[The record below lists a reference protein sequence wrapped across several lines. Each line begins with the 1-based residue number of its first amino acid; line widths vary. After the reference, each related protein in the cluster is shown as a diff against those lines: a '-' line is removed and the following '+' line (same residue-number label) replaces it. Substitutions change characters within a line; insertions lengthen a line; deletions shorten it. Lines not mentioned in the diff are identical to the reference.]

1 VSNRSKTE
9 LIAEIADRLRAM
21 QVETDLFDD
30 AAAERLGVNRTD
42 LRVMDLLERL
52 GPLTPSRLADLNHLS
67 RPAITT
73 VIDRLER
80 AGYARR
86 AADSSDRRQLLVE
99 ITPAARRRAMEIYGP
114 FAERSRREFDGYT
127 ANELGTISRF
137 LERAIELTREQLER
151 IRPDGSSSTVRELLP

>member
-1 VSNRSKTE
+1 
-9 LIAEIADRLRAM
+9 M

-42 LRVMDLLERL
+42 LRVLDLLERL

-67 RPAITT
+67 RPAMTA

-86 AADSSDRRQLLVE
+86 AADSSDRRRFLVE
-99 ITPAARRRAMEIYGP
+99 VTPVARRRAMEIYGP
-114 FAERSRREFDGYT
+114 LAERSQREFAGFT
-127 ANELGTISRF
+127 ANELEIVSRF
-137 LERAIELTREQLER
+137 LERAIELTHEQLER
-151 IRPDGSSSTVRELLP
+151 IPADGSGRAGRELLL